1 VPSGLEYFTE
11 ITGIDKD
18 RFVNEVTKHR
28 HSSLAGVELPIL
40 PNKNPKNRKLL
51 FLEQLEKWL
60 NSDE

>member
-1 VPSGLEYFTE
+1 
-11 ITGIDKD
+11 
-18 RFVNEVTKHR
+18 
-28 HSSLAGVELPIL
+28 LAGVELPIL